1 MVAADEVGFEVELGG
16 VRAWMLRSRLLFGG
30 MCITIGECAI
40 GLGAP
45 VHGQSSHTVD
55 AAPVAGNMVGKSV
68 RIGLGSCGKHSKFRS
83 QGLSGPS

>member
-16 VRAWMLRSRLLFGG
+16 VRAWILRSRLLFGG
-30 MCITIGECAI
+30 VCITIGECAI

-55 AAPVAGNMVGKSV
+55 GCCP
-68 RIGLGSCGKHSKFRS
+68 
-83 QGLSGPS
+83 SGRKYGW